1 MIDTQKY
8 TLEEGQKM
16 FLEHQRKIDALCFTT
31 SGKLESKI
39 DKERAFLDQTI
50 EDLLNERV
58 NLYKYVKKEKVTQI
72 LIVYLIFDLEEDE
85 KYNLK
90 SRYEPPYYS
99 SKTKLLDTSPLMT
112 KDEYKQYISCSTAD
126 ALKILCKKTLE
137 GIIALKKYE
146 KRLKLDWRGLNAE
159 LEKLFE
165 EKMGYNNSQ

>member
-1 MIDTQKY
+1 MIDTSKY
-8 TLEEGQKM
+8 TKEEKHQM
-16 FLEHQRKIDALCFTT
+16 FLEQQRELDSLCFTT
-31 SGKLESKI
+31 STKFTSEANK
-39 DKERAFLDQTI
+39 AHFFLFQEI
-50 EDLLNERV
+50 EDLLNENV
-58 NLYKYVKKEKVTQI
+58 DLYKYVKKEKVTQI